1 MGPWART
8 SGEGGGGRQWGR
20 CFPRVAEI
28 SLPSAAA
35 AALRSAS
42 PPPCYVF
49 AGPAAVAAAAL
60 AGSVRLGPRAFSHW
74 RKATAGGLARDWSAA
89 GRPRTWHLI
98 GHAGSG
104 LGVDEGIG
112 GCRDVSCSGSGD
124 EEMTPLMPAWRGD
137 SGRKPEAL
145 RRESESGS
153 LACGLQKG
161 ALVIPEALSQLQ
173 DGGVQTPGL

>member
-1 MGPWART
+1 M
-8 SGEGGGGRQWGR
+8 
-20 CFPRVAEI
+20 AES

-35 AALRSAS
+35 AALRSAL

-49 AGPAAVAAAAL
+49 AGPAAVVAAAL

-104 LGVDEGIG
+104 LGGDEGIG
-112 GCRDVSCSGSGD
+112 GCRDASCSGSGGRA
-124 EEMTPLMPAWRGD
+124 TVPLMPAWRGV
-137 SGRKPEAL
+137 SGTEPEAQ
-145 RRESESGS
+145 RRKRGVAWRVACNGEGS
-153 LACGLQKG
+153 LL
-161 ALVIPEALSQLQ
+161 IPEARSTTRW
-173 DGGVQTPGL
+173 GVQAPAL